1 MNKLK
6 LKRIVVLANTAINPA
21 SMAEL
26 EMKKLFIKL
35 NSPAT
40 LVGDQP
46 REDCDVICYEVL
58 TVVGSVSPYV
68 GEYLSSWRVK
78 DLCDQTGTWVVTFV

>member
-6 LKRIVVLANTAINPA
+6 LKRILVLANTAINPDGI
-21 SMAEL
+21 AEP
-26 EMKKLFIKL
+26 EMKKLFTKL

-46 REDCDVICYEVL
+46 REDRDVVCYEVI

-68 GEYLSSWRVK
+68 GEYLSSNHVK
-78 DLCDQTGTWVVTFV
+78 DLCDQTGTWVVTFI